1 MPRIVY
7 FYLAVMVVTWAGNWP
22 LMKLALGEAPPLP
35 FVLLRLGGSLV
46 VMAPALL
53 AARAPLVPLRG
64 ERTGLMW
71 VGLLQVAGFL
81 LCGIIGLAMVPAG
94 RAIVLAYTMPLW
106 AIPIGLWLWPEP
118 LGRFQLAGAAVGF
131 AGLVLFMNPG
141 LVDWGNWRAL
151 AGNGLLVLSA
161 ICWAFGSCLYRRR
174 SWRSPI
180 WAQTFWQ
187 LAVST
192 LVVAAVAL
200 PSMAAQPIRW
210 SPSLIAI
217 LAYNWVV
224 STRAR
229 LFPVEQGLDDDV
241 GDGRRPGIGVDPG
254 RRLSAV
260 DPDLRR
266 RRHPRHHRQHR
277 ADRRRHYPDPAPVE
291 SAAGF
296 FHQVPEAVRHRFF
309 AENQNADTANFAA
322 KPRQR

>member
-1 MPRIVY
+1 LDTDATAAMPRIVY

-22 LMKLALGEAPPLP
+22 LMKLAIGEAPPLP

-131 AGLVLFMNPG
+131 AGLLLFMNPG

-151 AGNGLLVLSA
+151 AGNGLLLLSA

-224 STRAR
+224 STA
-229 LFPVEQGLDDDV
+229 LGYFLWGKVLTMMSATVAGQVLALTPVGGFLLSTLV
-241 GDGRRPGIGVDPG
+241 FGGAVTPGIAASIALIVAGII
-254 RRLSAV
+254 LT
-260 DPDLRR
+260 LR
-266 RRHPRHHRQHR
+266 
-277 ADRRRHYPDPAPVE
+277 
-291 SAAGF
+291 
-296 FHQVPEAVRHRFF
+296 
-309 AENQNADTANFAA
+309 T
-322 KPRQR
+322 